1 MGGLFLTGAE
11 GSRNDD
17 VPDCSWRG
25 LHGSEGD
32 LQRRSGPWVHTGAES
47 TEDCGVLFCSGEVG
61 SIVRVVILQL
71 ATWRGGGRKE
81 RDDREQVSIG
91 RIHGSRRRAPPYP
104 HPVDGR
110 YGQELICMR
119 EQGERARD
127 SNIGIKIRSGSMS
140 EEIAESTAED
150 VNINS
155 PSLVIAAQV
164 QIQQE
169 GANPKQTPL
178 SNLSCLHKL
187 PRSHV
192 TGGTA
197 DGHKRVRVAGLP
209 TLHLRP

>member
-1 MGGLFLTGAE
+1 LTGAE

-25 LHGSEGD
+25 LHFESEGD
-32 LQRRSGPWVHTGAES
+32 LQRRSGPGCTRAQSRLRIV
-47 TEDCGVLFCSGEVG
+47 VFCSGEVG

-71 ATWRGGGRKE
+71 ATWREGRKE